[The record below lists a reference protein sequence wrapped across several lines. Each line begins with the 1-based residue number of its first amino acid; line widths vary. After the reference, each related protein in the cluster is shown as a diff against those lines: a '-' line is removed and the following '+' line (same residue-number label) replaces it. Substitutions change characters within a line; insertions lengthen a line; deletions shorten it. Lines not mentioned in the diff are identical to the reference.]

1 MSSQNV
7 KKLYDAKKNNHS
19 MRERLRIW
27 LLEHP
32 ELNPYR
38 FSVGLTLGP
47 NWYKNPNKFSI
58 GHAYHMVTSSILSNN
73 KRPYQCSNCMCQ
85 KWI

>member
-38 FSVGLTLGP
+38 FSKKEISRSHYVED
-47 NWYKNPNKFSI
+47 
-58 GHAYHMVTSSILSNN
+58 
-73 KRPYQCSNCMCQ
+73 
-85 KWI
+85 